1 MAKNH
6 LGKGSLHAQDAQ
18 FHQFLP
24 EIEDAIASQPS
35 RPFMHKIQSNRSSKD
50 GYRKK

>member
-18 FHQFLP
+18 LHQYIP
-24 EIEDAIASQPS
+24 EIEAAIETQPT
-35 RPFMHKIQSNRSSKD
+35 RPNIHKLQPNRSSKD

>member
-18 FHQFLP
+18 LHQYIP
-24 EIEDAIASQPS
+24 EIEAALEAQPT
-35 RPFMHKIQSNRSSKD
+35 RPYIHKLQANRSSKD